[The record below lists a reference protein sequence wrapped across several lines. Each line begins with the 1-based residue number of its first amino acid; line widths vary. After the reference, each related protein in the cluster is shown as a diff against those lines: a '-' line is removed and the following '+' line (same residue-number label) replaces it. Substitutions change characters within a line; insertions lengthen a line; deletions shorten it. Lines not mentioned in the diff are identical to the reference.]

1 MSHCDGFFLHQLIF
15 LIDGRNFSSVCF
27 SNNSIKC
34 SSEPHH
40 VSLSFAFLSS
50 IARPKLAFGCY
61 WVNATL
67 SVSVWSTKMIKTFFS
82 QAHRSVD
89 SARKALEKYSLLLLC
104 GVDLKVERLKS
115 CFCLSVNSI
124 GKCDKFRYDW
134 LKPRDD
140 VTRPTN
146 SKVKLI
152 MNFEHENRKKREIF
166 NWNQLRYANDVKT
179 CHNTISA
186 FVLRVNFFHTANNS
200 KLSKKRK
207 HQKCASLMKW
217 INPVNYVTP
226 AMP

>member
-1 MSHCDGFFLHQLIF
+1 MAGISRVFALAIIQLNAHRSPITFLSPSHSFRPSQDLNSLSDVIGSTLRWVSQYGQRKWLKLFFL
-15 LIDGRNFSSVCF
+15 
-27 SNNSIKC
+27 
-34 SSEPHH
+34 
-40 VSLSFAFLSS
+40 
-50 IARPKLAFGCY
+50 
-61 WVNATL
+61 
-67 SVSVWSTKMIKTFFS
+67 

-152 MNFEHENRKKREIF
+152 MNFEHEKRKKREIF

-186 FVLRVNFFHTANNS
+186 FVLRVNFFHTANNP

-217 INPVNYVTP
+217 INPVNYVTT